1 VQRVI
6 FAGHGKNHAL
16 QHAGHRKKRTG
27 RMGRLIV
34 DGNMVYEIDEE
45 CLKKRKPPR
54 ECGVQREI
62 EKIRREEKPPKQHM

>member
-1 VQRVI
+1 M
-6 FAGHGKNHAL
+6 GKITHCSTQDAE
-16 QHAGHRKKRTG
+16 KKRTG

-62 EKIRREEKPPKQHM
+62 EKIRREEKPPKQHT